1 MFGLRRRLR
10 GLLFLAV
17 GVSCLA
23 VPLALPA
30 LFGVTLVPT
39 VPTLAALPTLLGLV
53 PPTLAGAGAVLAV
66 AGIAAFRDR
75 QPSARSAF
83 AAPALG
89 LLVVLAAALGSV
101 AAETATARATAGW
114 LLTVPPALQFAAGSV
129 VAGSAV
135 APVTL
140 GAAADDVPAL
150 IAGAVLILGAVS
162 ASPAPAFAALAGL
175 GGVLAVAVAW
185 TVDADGWHP

>member
-17 GVSCLA
+17 GVGFLA
-23 VPLALPA
+23 VPLGLPV

-39 VPTLAALPTLLGLV
+39 VPKLSALPTLLGLV
-53 PPTLAGAGAVLAV
+53 PPTLAGAGAVLALAGV
-66 AGIAAFRDR
+66 AALRNH

-83 AAPALG
+83 AAPAVG

-101 AAETATARATAGW
+101 AVESETARATTGW

-140 GAAADDVPAL
+140 GAVTDDLLAL
-150 IAGAVLILGAVS
+150 LAGAVLILAVVA

-175 GGVLAVAVAW
+175 GGVVAVAVAW
-185 TVDADGWHP
+185 TVDADAWRP